1 MNTKFEQ
8 KLQKSKNKESTRR
21 GLVLIVFFLVL
32 FSFQTL
38 MFQTSVHCFF
48 FFLFCHALKTWFE
61 LSRVESYRNDLT
73 GSKNYFELAGGLS
86 SSRRF
91 DLPRRQKRGGL
102 IEDLR
107 YLITLAVLN
116 GAVT

>member
-48 FFLFCHALKTWFE
+48 FSTCHALKTWFE

-91 DLPRRQKRGGL
+91 DLPTGKR
-102 IEDLR
+102 E
-107 YLITLAVLN
+107 
-116 GAVT
+116 GA

>member
-1 MNTKFEQ
+1 M
-8 KLQKSKNKESTRR
+8 
-21 GLVLIVFFLVL
+21 IVFFLVL

-48 FFLFCHALKTWFE
+48 FSTCHALKTWFE

-86 SSRRF
+86 SFEAVRF
-91 DLPRRQKRGGL
+91 TNRQKRGGL
-102 IEDLR
+102 RDGPLENLWGGRAKYKKNIR
-107 YLITLAVLN
+107 ARKN
-116 GAVT
+116 

>member
-1 MNTKFEQ
+1 
-8 KLQKSKNKESTRR
+8 
-21 GLVLIVFFLVL
+21 
-32 FSFQTL
+32 

-48 FFLFCHALKTWFE
+48 FFATCHALKTWFE

-73 GSKNYFELAGGLS
+73 RSKNYFELAGGLS